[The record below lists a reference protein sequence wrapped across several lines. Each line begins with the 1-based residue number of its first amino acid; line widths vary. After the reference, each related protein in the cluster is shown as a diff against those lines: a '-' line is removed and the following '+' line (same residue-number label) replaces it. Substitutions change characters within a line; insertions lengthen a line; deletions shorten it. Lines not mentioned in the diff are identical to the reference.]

1 MDTVGFNP
9 YAPPRAEVDEP
20 ETTRELVPAS
30 EMLYVGFW
38 LRFFAGWI
46 DVAALLPLM
55 ASTLYF
61 EQKSRMFHLYA
72 FLPTLVVWLWFHV
85 YLVERYGGTPGKLL
99 LKIRIAMADGAH
111 VTLKAA
117 ALRYGAV
124 FVLSGLSSWAMILA
138 ALSMTDEMYLS
149 LSYMERN
156 RKLVE
161 MAPSWYFMA
170 IAAIETW
177 FLIGFLT
184 MMFNKKRRA
193 VHDFMA
199 GTVVIRSGERATA
212 AAASDQS

>member
-1 MDTVGFNP
+1 MDTVSFNP
-9 YAPPRAEVDEP
+9 YAPPRAQVDEP
-20 ETTRELVPAS
+20 ETTRELVPPS
-30 EMLYVGFW
+30 EMLYAGFW
-38 LRFFAGWI
+38 LRFFAGCI
-46 DVAALLPLM
+46 DFAVLLPPM
-55 ASTLYF
+55 AVSLYF

-99 LKIRIAMADGAH
+99 LKIRIAMADGSQ

-124 FVLSGLSSWAMILA
+124 FALSGLSSWAIILA
-138 ALSMTDEMYLS
+138 ALSMTDEMYFS

-170 IAAIETW
+170 IMAMETW
-177 FLIGFLT
+177 LLIGFLT

-199 GTVVIRSGERATA
+199 GTVVIRLNFRITNELAL
-212 AAASDQS
+212 